1 MNLPTLAG
9 NGIEA
14 IFFDMN
20 GTLRQRIPDEGWQQ
34 RYSERLLNML
44 GMPDAPASF
53 LDELF
58 RRYQSYT
65 HWADAEEVSL
75 SEMEIWTHWIT
86 PELPAE
92 FIEPQAVDLMLVFRR
107 LKGPHVLKPH
117 AVPVIA
123 GLVLRG
129 YRLGIISN
137 TTSTTDLPRFMDEW
151 GLRQYF
157 EVVILSSVCG
167 VRKPN
172 PEIFWLAACALH
184 LDPAQ
189 CAYLGNN
196 KSRDVVGAHKAGFP
210 LAMIIEP
217 KTDFLGNEE
226 IPAEK
231 PDLLIHGL
239 VDLLDVFPR
248 RSKTYPLRTQDE

>member
-1 MNLPTLAG
+1 MDLPKLAG

-53 LDELF
+53 LDELLQ
-58 RRYQSYT
+58 RYQSYT
-65 HWADAEEVSL
+65 RWADTEGISL
-75 SEMEIWTHWIT
+75 SEKEIWTHWIT
-86 PELPAE
+86 PGLPSE
-92 FIEPQAVDLMLVFRR
+92 VIEPQAVDLMLVFRR
-107 LKGPHVLKPH
+107 LRGPHVLKPH

-123 GLVLRG
+123 GLVQRG

-167 VRKPN
+167 VRKPD
-172 PEIFWLAACALH
+172 PEIFWQAARALH
-184 LDPAQ
+184 QDPTL

-196 KSRDVVGAHKAGFP
+196 ISRDVVGAHKAGFP
-210 LAMIIEP
+210 LAIIIEP
-217 KTDFLGNEE
+217 KTDHPRNEE
-226 IPAEK
+226 TLAEK
-231 PDLLIHGL
+231 PDLFIHEL
-239 VDLLDVFPR
+239 VDLLEVFPP
-248 RSKTYPLRTQDE
+248 RSKT